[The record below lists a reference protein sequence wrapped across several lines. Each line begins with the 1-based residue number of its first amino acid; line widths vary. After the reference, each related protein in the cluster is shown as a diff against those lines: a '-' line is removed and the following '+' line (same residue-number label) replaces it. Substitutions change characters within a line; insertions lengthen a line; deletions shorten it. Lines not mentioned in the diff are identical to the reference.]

1 MFKSVLA
8 AAALVAAAT
17 PALAQDAPQTFNGPY
32 VGVQAGWQQDRQ
44 TLNEGTASA
53 SNNISGFAYG
63 AQIGYDFR
71 LGEAAVAG
79 VEVDL
84 TGTTGSTVFSGL
96 DITPGR
102 TISATLRGGYLLD
115 PQGLLYV
122 RGGYRNARIT
132 SDNARGGDVAT
143 NRDGWTIGAG
153 YERYITPNISGRL
166 EYNYTGLGS
175 EALTSTNVVRSLDY
189 QRHAITAG
197 VNYRF

>member
-17 PALAQDAPQTFNGPY
+17 PALAQDAPNTFNGPY

-44 TLNEGTASA
+44 TLNAGTTST
-53 SNNISGFAYG
+53 SNNTSGFAYG

-71 LGEAAVAG
+71 LGDAAVLG
-79 VEVDL
+79 VEVDI
-84 TGTTGSTVFSGL
+84 TGTTGSTSFTGF
-96 DITPGR
+96 DINAGR
-102 TISATLRGGYLLD
+102 TISSTLRAGYLLD

-122 RGGYRNARIT
+122 RGGYRNARFTI
-132 SDNARGGDVAT
+132 DNTTGNDVSS

-166 EYNYTGLGS
+166 EYNYTGLGND
-175 EALTSTNVVRSLDY
+175 ALPSTNVSRSVDY